1 MRVTALLC
9 FTQLYKSVHKL
20 YIEMIPVQND
30 HVDGLDDIPA
40 ETFKELYV
48 RQIVDARNSVIGDMC
63 KVLKISNTHH
73 IQKCYLDKPGITKA
87 MLIEWLE
94 TVSYILDSFCV
105 PLLENAVPIA
115 DKIGKLQEEKIDDQ
129 AKILELQRDL
139 IARRDKELEA
149 VKNTVQTEMKS
160 YSSVVAKNCTAALAP
175 KKIEAAVRKVSD
187 KEDRSR
193 NVIIYG
199 VEEDGDEK
207 LNQKIGTILEEIG
220 EKPVLKD
227 FGRIGVK
234 RSDLKTPR
242 PIKFTLSNSDHVN
255 QVLRSAR
262 QLHSK
267 EGYRSVYICPDR
279 TVQERRAH
287 KKLIELLKEKRSA
300 EPNRT
305 HIIRN
310 NRVVSFEPSSD
321 RSDRK

>member
-1 MRVTALLC
+1 
-9 FTQLYKSVHKL
+9 
-20 YIEMIPVQND
+20 MIPVQND
-30 HVDGLDDIPA
+30 HVDLLDDHIPA

-48 RQIVDARNSVIGDMC
+48 RQIVAARNSVFGDMFN
-63 KVLKISNTHH
+63 VLKISNPHH
-73 IQKCYLDKPGITKA
+73 IQKCYLDKPSITKA
-87 MLIEWLE
+87 MLIGWLE
-94 TVSYILDSFCV
+94 TVCYILDSSCV
-105 PLLENAVPIA
+105 PLLKNAVPIV
-115 DKIGKLQEEKIDDQ
+115 DRIGKLQEDKIDDQ
-129 AKILELQRDL
+129 ARILELQRDL
-139 IARRDKELEA
+139 IVRRDKELEA
-149 VKNTVQTEMKS
+149 VKTTVQTEMKG
-160 YSSVVAKNCTAALAP
+160 YNTVVAKNCTAALAP

-199 VEEDGDEK
+199 VEDEENEK
-207 LNQKIGTILEEIG
+207 LKQKVETILEEIG

-227 FGRIGVK
+227 FGRVGVK
-234 RSDLKTPR
+234 RSDVKTPR

-279 TVQERRAH
+279 TVEERRAH
-287 KKLIELLKEKRSA
+287 KKLMELLKEKRKA

>member
-1 MRVTALLC
+1 
-9 FTQLYKSVHKL
+9 
-20 YIEMIPVQND
+20 MIPVQND
-30 HVDGLDDIPA
+30 HVDLLDDHIPA

-48 RQIVDARNSVIGDMC
+48 RQIVAARNSVFGDMFN
-63 KVLKISNTHH
+63 VLKISNPHH
-73 IQKCYLDKPGITKA
+73 IQKSYLDKPSITKA
-87 MLIEWLE
+87 MLIGWLE
-94 TVSYILDSFCV
+94 TVCYILDSSCV
-105 PLLENAVPIA
+105 PLLENAVPIV
-115 DKIGKLQEEKIDDQ
+115 DRIDKLQEDKIADQ
-129 AKILELQRDL
+129 ARILELQRDL
-139 IARRDKELEA
+139 IVRRDKELEA
-149 VKNTVQTEMKS
+149 VKTTVQTEMKG
-160 YSSVVAKNCTAALAP
+160 YNTVVAKNCTAALAP

-199 VEEDGDEK
+199 VEDEENEK
-207 LNQKIGTILEEIG
+207 LKQKVETILEEIG

-227 FGRIGVK
+227 FGRVGVK
-234 RSDLKTPR
+234 RSDVKTPR
-242 PIKFTLSNSDHVN
+242 PIKFTLSNSDHGN

-279 TVQERRAH
+279 TVEERRAH
-287 KKLIELLKEKRSA
+287 KKLMELLKEKRKA